1 MLMLYEEKNKLWLR
15 WIMHNMILIMIMK
28 VTMMIRLKIFSGQE
42 EGCKKQS
49 TGTTVDM
56 EVNLKMVSIR
66 EKRLMKM
73 IMIVVNDDHDRS
85 K

>member
-1 MLMLYEEKNKLWLR
+1 MVDNAQNDIDHDDDCNDDL
-15 WIMHNMILIMIMK
+15 
-28 VTMMIRLKIFSGQE
+28 SDQE

-66 EKRLMKM
+66 EKRLLKM
-73 IMIVVNDDHDRS
+73 IMIVVNDDYDKES
-85 K
+85 ANGYDSF